1 MIKLHIHLLI
11 FRNFFVQYQV
21 LLCCERSSSIQKE
34 VVLRPMVDV
43 GQHISKL
50 IIIII
55 IKIKVYNNNNNKMF
69 VKNYKNLGIINIIK
83 LVLSIIEQAQIIF
96 KKRNLNIKRC

>member
-55 IKIKVYNNNNNKMF
+55 IKIKVYNNNNNNNKMF

-83 LVLSIIEQAQIIF
+83 IVLSIIEQAQIIL
-96 KKRNLNIKRC
+96 KKKKLKY